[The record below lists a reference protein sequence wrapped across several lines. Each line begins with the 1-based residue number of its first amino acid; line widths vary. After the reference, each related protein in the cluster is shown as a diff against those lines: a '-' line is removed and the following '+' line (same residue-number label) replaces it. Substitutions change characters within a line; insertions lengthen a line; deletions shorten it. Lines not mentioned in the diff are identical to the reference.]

1 MMVFTLFPSLLQME
15 VVSKHFEKT
24 FDKTGVALTGGQL
37 YEYAKSQKLGGITK
51 RDIYNFLSTQKDVA
65 QFGVAKK
72 RGRDFTTISI
82 VRPGIYHIDYGE
94 FHKEW
99 AGSNSG
105 HTGFL
110 VAVENFTNK
119 LFVLPTRGKDTE
131 EWYKSITNFVE
142 KTRNIRTLFSDRDSV
157 ATSPN
162 FRLEIMKRFNIRWF
176 FLRKGHKA
184 YLAERY
190 IGFIKT
196 KLNQALL
203 RKGGKKWVQFVQPIC
218 DAYNTQKIEGTSYR
232 RSGVMN
238 ENFSHFLQQL
248 LKTSEPEL
256 TFNAFKAGPFQNQLW
271 NRKIFKFDLGQRVL
285 IARRA
290 NWQSSEDKLKTFS
303 KISEIGGFG
312 KTVYTVGGR
321 QLRSTKGGKAYV
333 PLYSINELGPS
344 LHFYTHE
351 LKPAPLL

>member
-1 MMVFTLFPSLLQME
+1 ME
-15 VVSKHFEKT
+15 IIAKHFQTK

-37 YEYAKSQKLGGITK
+37 LDFAKSKKLKGITK
-51 RDIYNFLSTQKDVA
+51 SAIYKFLSTQKDVA

-72 RGRDFTTISI
+72 RAVNYTTISV
-82 VRPGIYHIDYGE
+82 VRPGLYHIDYGE
-94 FHKEW
+94 FHKDW

-105 HTGFL
+105 QTGFL

-119 LFVLPTRGKDTE
+119 LFVIPTQDKATE
-131 EWYKSITNFVE
+131 EWYRSINTFVE
-142 KTRNIRTLFSDRDSV
+142 KTRNVRTIFSDRDSV

-162 FRLEIMKRFNIRWF
+162 FRTEIMKKYGICWY
-176 FLRKGHKA
+176 FLKKGHKA

-196 KLNQALL
+196 KLSQALL
-203 RKGGKKWVQFVQPIC
+203 HKGGKKWTQFVQPIC
-218 DAYNTQKIEGTSYR
+218 DAYNSQKIEGTSYR

-238 ENFSHFLQQL
+238 QNFDHFLQQL

-256 TFNAFKAGPFQNQLW
+256 TFNSFKAGPFQNPDW

-290 NWQSSEDKLKTFS
+290 DWKTVEKMKTFT
-303 KISEIGGFG
+303 KISTVGGFG
-312 KTVYTVGGR
+312 STVYTVGGR
-321 QLRSTKGGKAYV
+321 QLRGSKDGKTYI
-333 PLYSINELGPS
+333 PMYSINELGPS
-344 LHFYTHE
+344 MHFYSHE

>member
-119 LFVLPTRGKDTE
+119 LCFGQKMEKVGKFVYFFIKIDFF
-131 EWYKSITNFVE
+131 KS
-142 KTRNIRTLFSDRDSV
+142 
-157 ATSPN
+157 SPN
-162 FRLEIMKRFNIRWF
+162 LGKNFR
-176 FLRKGHKA
+176 
-184 YLAERY
+184 
-190 IGFIKT
+190 
-196 KLNQALL
+196 
-203 RKGGKKWVQFVQPIC
+203 
-218 DAYNTQKIEGTSYR
+218 
-232 RSGVMN
+232 
-238 ENFSHFLQQL
+238 
-248 LKTSEPEL
+248 
-256 TFNAFKAGPFQNQLW
+256 
-271 NRKIFKFDLGQRVL
+271 
-285 IARRA
+285 
-290 NWQSSEDKLKTFS
+290 
-303 KISEIGGFG
+303 FG
-312 KTVYTVGGR
+312 
-321 QLRSTKGGKAYV
+321 
-333 PLYSINELGPS
+333 
-344 LHFYTHE
+344 
-351 LKPAPLL
+351 

>member
-1 MMVFTLFPSLLQME
+1 ME
-15 VVSKHFEKT
+15 IVTKHFQKT

-37 YEYAKSQKLGGITK
+37 LDFATSKNLKGVTK
-51 RDIYNFLSTQKDVA
+51 RAIYNFLSTQKDVA

-72 RGRDFTTISI
+72 RTRDFTTISVI
-82 VRPGIYHIDYGE
+82 RPGLYHIDYGS
-94 FHKEW
+94 FHPEW

-105 HTGFL
+105 YTGFL

-119 LFVLPTRGKDTE
+119 LFVVPTQDKGTE
-131 EWYKSITNFVE
+131 AWYSSINEFVE
-142 KTRNIRTLFSDRDSV
+142 KTRNVRTMFSDRDSV

-162 FRLEIMKRFNIRWF
+162 FRLEIMKKYGIRWF
-176 FLRKGHKA
+176 FLKKGHKA

-196 KLNQALL
+196 KLSQALL
-203 RKGGKKWVQFVQPIC
+203 HKGGKKWINFVQPIC
-218 DAYNTQKIEGTSYR
+218 DAYNSQKIEGTSYR
-232 RSGVMN
+232 RSGVLTEYFN
-238 ENFSHFLQQL
+238 HFLEQL

-256 TFNAFKAGPFQNQLW
+256 TFNSFKAGPFQTAAW
-271 NRKIFKFDLGQRVL
+271 NKKIFKFDLGQKVL

-290 NWQSSEDKLKTFS
+290 NWKSADDKMKTFT
-303 KISEIGGFG
+303 KISSVGGFG
-312 KTVYTVGGR
+312 QNVYTVGGR
-321 QLRSTKGGKAYV
+321 QLRGSKGGKSYV